1 YLLCSL
7 VIYALNSLALK
18 PRTLENVNQDLD
30 YPSIGSELLERYA
43 PMSDYVDLYSVAPTA
58 NMNQQWFRR
67 FKAAKDALVRCNRHL
82 NDTKWKEKT
91 MELVAS
97 RVFDNQEW
105 LQVTL
110 NVNMNVPNAQTSLG
124 VQQPMAPLQLLL
136 AGMEV
141 AASCDNFDH
150 TPDHLL
156 SEKTKSSP
164 EDENE
169 EDSETDSSG
178 TESLDSDTYDD
189 CLATFSASKVQ
200 ILLGDFVRRV
210 EVGI

>member
-1 YLLCSL
+1 
-7 VIYALNSLALK
+7 
-18 PRTLENVNQDLD
+18 
-30 YPSIGSELLERYA
+30 
-43 PMSDYVDLYSVAPTA
+43 
-58 NMNQQWFRR
+58 MNQQWFRR

-82 NDTKWKEKT
+82 NDTKWKEKNN
-91 MELVAS
+91 EIY
-97 RVFDNQEW
+97 NQER

-110 NVNMNVPNAQTSLG
+110 NVNMNVPDAQTSLG
-124 VQQPMAPLQLLL
+124 VQQPMEPLQLLL

-141 AASCDNFDH
+141 AASGDSFDH

-156 SEKTKSSP
+156 SEKTKLSP

-189 CLATFSASKVQ
+189 RLATFSGL
-200 ILLGDFVRRV
+200 IPGVRDNGPEIIRFK
-210 EVGI
+210 ICA